1 MKSFSQQLHPSWK
14 RELAGHIHILEE
26 IEGSLAQGTYSPHQD
41 LVMRAFA
48 QDLSKVRVV
57 IFGQDPYPDPEST
70 TGLAFAIAS
79 HAQKIPASLKNIL
92 REAHDDIGPNVQ
104 RTQDLS
110 LWVSQGVLLLNRT
123 LTIGGTSS
131 NSHKDIGWLEFTQAV
146 ARILG
151 HRGVVA
157 ILWGKNAQE
166 LSSFFP
172 ASHRIEGVHPSP
184 LSAYRGFFQSKPFSR
199 TNEILV
205 TSGLSPIAW

>member
-1 MKSFSQQLHPSWK
+1 MRTFSQQLHPSWK
-14 RELAGHIHILEE
+14 RELAGHLDILEE
-26 IEGSLAQGTYSPHQD
+26 IERSLDQRTYSPHQD
-41 LVMRAFA
+41 LVMRAFS
-48 QDLSKVRVV
+48 QDLSVVRVV

-70 TGLAFAIAS
+70 TGLAFAIPSQAK
-79 HAQKIPASLKNIL
+79 KIPASLKNIL
-92 REAHDDIGPNVQ
+92 REAGDDIGPNEL

-110 LWVSQGVLLLNRT
+110 LWTSQGVLLLNRT

-131 NSHKDIGWLEFTQAV
+131 NSHKDIGWLDFTQAV

-151 HRGVVA
+151 QRGVVA

-172 ASHRIEGVHPSP
+172 SSHRIEGVHPSP

-199 TNEILV
+199 ANEILV
-205 TSGLSPIAW
+205 RSGLAAINW